1 MWLQSSQNI
10 TVGALFCWIAWI
22 NHFFDYLF
30 FPVHNLLSFIER
42 STQIHSQSDPISP
55 INALNRGF
63 FGGSWLEYN
72 LKTSN
77 YGDVAGD
84 VVLFDWDKFC
94 GSFVATGMLIA
105 WWCRG
110 GLWSIN
116 HYYVNVKRVSNG
128 PPSAVPE

>member
-1 MWLQSSQNI
+1 MAPVLTKHNSRC
-10 TVGALFCWIAWI
+10 TVLLDSMNKSFS
-22 NHFFDYLF
+22 DYPF

-84 VVLFDWDKFC
+84 VVLFD
-94 GSFVATGMLIA
+94 
-105 WWCRG
+105 
-110 GLWSIN
+110 
-116 HYYVNVKRVSNG
+116 
-128 PPSAVPE
+128 